1 MRGKYRNRLQIK
13 TAPPDSA
20 GRPCLG
26 NFLPRF
32 FYLTIL
38 TLFALNFQT
47 ARGADG
53 DLDPTFGS
61 GGKQIVQIQPDV
73 RDFAKSVAVQ
83 PDGKIIIGAELGDF
97 SLNSNSTVL
106 IRLNPDGSLDQT
118 FGTGGKVINSG
129 QRHVPALAVQPD
141 GKIVTAGA
149 TSVQGIN
156 LDFAVVRYNANGSL
170 DQTFGNGGYA
180 INGLGTANALILQ
193 PDGKIVLV
201 GTVLVFREGSDFV
214 TARFNA
220 DGSPDQTFG
229 TGGRVQTS
237 FTSGLNSSD
246 RAIGGA
252 LQTDRKIVVSGS
264 ISGVPSVL
272 IRYNADGSVDLD
284 FGIDGSVLNTN
295 FGASASRV
303 LVLPDGKIVAGG
315 GSFVVGRYNPD
326 GHIDHSFGNNGRFA
340 GGFGSGSGAL
350 YGLAL
355 QADGKLVA
363 AGSIYYSNMSNSVFA
378 VARYNSN
385 GVPDQSFGNGGF
397 VTTDFLELAIDE
409 AFAVALQP
417 NGKIIAAGYASEPSG
432 SYHDVALAQ
441 YQGTL
446 AAQRRTMF
454 DFDGD
459 SRADISVFRE
469 GMWYMLQG
477 TDGFAAAQFGMA
489 GDRIVPADYDGDGKT
504 DIAVFRPAEGNWYCL
519 YSGNGTWSGV
529 HFGMNGDVPA
539 PGDYDA
545 DGRADYAVFR
555 AGTWYVQRSS
565 AGFFAEQFG
574 LAADRPV
581 AADYD
586 GDGRTDIAV
595 YRDGTWYIDQ
605 SSQGFTARNFG
616 LAGDR
621 TTAADYDGDGKADI
635 AVWRPSEGNWYVFRS
650 SDGAVSAAH
659 WGMQGDIPAAADYD
673 GDGRADYAVFR
684 GNGDWWISQSGSGAY
699 VYEKFGLTGDM
710 PVPSSLVR

>member
-1 MRGKYRNRLQIK
+1 LTAHPQIW
-13 TAPPDSA
+13 
-20 GRPCLG
+20 
-26 NFLPRF
+26 
-32 FYLTIL
+32 
-38 TLFALNFQT
+38 
-47 ARGADG
+47 GADG

-61 GGKQIVQIQPDV
+61 GGKEIIQVQPDV
-73 RDFAKSVAVQ
+73 RDFAKAVAVQ

-97 SLNSNSTVL
+97 SLNTNSAVL
-106 IRLNPDGSLDQT
+106 IRLNSDGSLDPS
-118 FGTGGKVINSG
+118 FGTGGKIINSG
-129 QRHVPALAVQPD
+129 QRHVPALAIQPD

-156 LDFAVVRYNANGSL
+156 LDFAVVRYNADGSL

-193 PDGKIVLV
+193 PDGKIVIV

-214 TARFNA
+214 VARFNA
-220 DGSPDQTFG
+220 DGSADQTFG

-237 FTSGLNSSD
+237 FTSGLNSGD
-246 RAIGGA
+246 RAIWGA
-252 LQTDRKIVVSGS
+252 LQTDGKIVVSGS

-272 IRYNADGSVDLD
+272 VRYKGDGSVDPD
-284 FGIDGSVLNTN
+284 FGLDGSVLNTN
-295 FGASASRV
+295 FGATASRV
-303 LVLPDGKIVAGG
+303 LVLPDGKIVVGG

-326 GHIDHSFGNNGRFA
+326 GHIDHSFGSNGRSA
-340 GGFGSGSGAL
+340 GGFGSGNGAL

-355 QADGKLVA
+355 QADGKLLV
-363 AGSIYYSNMSNSVFA
+363 AGSIYYTSTANSVFA
-378 VARYNSN
+378 IGRYNSS
-385 GVPDQSFGNGGF
+385 GILDATFGNNGF
-397 VTTDFLELAIDE
+397 VFTDFTGALDE
-409 AFAVALQP
+409 AFALTIQP
-417 NGKIIAAGYASEPSG
+417 NGKFVAAGYAAEPG
-432 SYHDVALAQ
+432 ASYHDVAVARYL
-441 YQGTL
+441 GTPV
-446 AAQRRTMF
+446 APRRTLF

-459 SRADISVFRE
+459 SKADISVFRE
-469 GMWYMLQG
+469 GTWYLLQG

-489 GDRIVPADYDGDGKT
+489 TDRIVPADYDGDGKT
-504 DIAVFRPAEGNWYCL
+504 DIAVFRPSEGNWYCL

-529 HFGMNGDVPA
+529 HFGADGDVPA

-581 AADYD
+581 AADFD
-586 GDGRTDIAV
+586 GDGKTDIAV

-635 AVWRPSEGNWYVFRS
+635 AVWRPGEGNWYVFRS

-659 WGMQGDIPAAADYD
+659 WGMQGDMPAAADYD

-684 GNGDWWISQSGSGAY
+684 GNGDWWISQSGSGAV
-699 VYEKFGLTGDM
+699 VYEKFGLAGDV
-710 PVPSSLVR
+710 PVPNSLVR